1 MKNTNEY
8 SKNKA
13 YHQGLKFKNSRLDE
27 EGIYAKLEKQGF
39 PIDLA
44 KEVAR
49 NVVIE
54 RNNYNRDDIEDY
66 KNYRILGLAIIVLAV
81 FGSIIAYIY
90 TERIIIPTEVLFI
103 GLITTI
109 IAHLMTKKNAELN

>member
-13 YHQGLKFKNSRLDE
+13 YLQALKFKKSRLDV
-27 EGIYAKLEKQGF
+27 EGIYGKLEKQGF

-54 RNNYNRDDIEDY
+54 RNNNKDDIEDY
-66 KNYRILGLAIIVLAV
+66 KNYRIFGIAIIVLAV
-81 FGSIIAYIY
+81 FTSIIAFIY
-90 TERIIIPTEVLFI
+90 TERIIIATEMLLI
-103 GLITTI
+103 GITISI
-109 IAHLMTKKNAELN
+109 IAHLMSKKILN